1 MHDLLGILEELT
13 SSDMLLENIAE
24 VHEEQKKSY
33 YERFT
38 KIYSG
43 DFRHYYSKLSVFL
56 EKQSPDVYASLCLW
70 IEAIVEYAEKNTAKD
85 SVCRSLKKLQ
95 DHIELESIRL
105 ERMKEVKRYALE
117 TSEMSQEIRRTA
129 DQAMGTSQMAV
140 KAADLAKKNA
150 HSAKKNADDAKENL
164 ETYHEKSIAILS
176 IFSAVI
182 LAFMGG
188 VSFSSGV
195 LESISKASMFRLLIT
210 VLLLGFVLFNSVFV
224 LMRFIA
230 YIVYKKDPVGFKNG
244 IIGFNATLAII
255 AVLILAGYA
264 CGWGETIEKWGQ
276 ISSETTSSTSAE
288 IINNSSSETT

>member
-1 MHDLLGILEELT
+1 MAVEQMDLLLNILHELMD
-13 SSDMLLENIAE
+13 SDKVLESDDDVGQEVAKPYLQRFQRVYDGKFRHSYSQISLLLE
-24 VHEEQKKSY
+24 KC
-33 YERFT
+33 
-38 KIYSG
+38 
-43 DFRHYYSKLSVFL
+43 
-56 EKQSPDVYASLCLW
+56 SPDVYISLEFW
-70 IEAIVEYAEKNTAKD
+70 ISALLHYAEKEAVGESVEKGLAK
-85 SVCRSLKKLQ
+85 LL
-95 DHIELESIRL
+95 DHIELEGMRL
-105 ERMKEVKRYALE
+105 DRAKAVERYRDESNRIKDNLDIVAK
-117 TSEMSQEIRRTA
+117 S
-129 DQAMGTSQMAV
+129 AMESAA
-140 KAADLAKKNA
+140 KAQK
-150 HSAKKNADDAKENL
+150 SVEN
-164 ETYHEKSIAILS
+164 YHEQSIAILG

-264 CGWGETIEKWGQ
+264 YGLGETIEKWGQ
-276 ISSETTSSTSAE
+276 ISSETTSSTSADG
-288 IINNSSSETT
+288 